1 MPALSRL
8 LCSIIPRGAA
18 DITAN
23 NQIES
28 VLGVFQN
35 LITKKTK
42 LESYGF
48 DILESVVLAFNRL
61 VVTEILPLID
71 IVKLMYLI
79 SNSVAIVLSS

>member
-1 MPALSRL
+1 MPILLPDLWASRGNVPALSRL

-18 DITAN
+18 EIIAN

-48 DILESVVLAFNRL
+48 DILESVVLSFNRFVIGL
-61 VVTEILPLID
+61 N
-71 IVKLMYLI
+71 KI
-79 SNSVAIVLSS
+79 SGLES

>member
-1 MPALSRL
+1 MWASRGNVPALSRL

-18 DITAN
+18 DISAN

-42 LESYGF
+42 LENYGF
-48 DILESVVLAFNRL
+48 DILESVVLSFSRF
-61 VVTEILPLID
+61 VVITLLNGID
-71 IVKLMYLI
+71 VSRIT
-79 SNSVAIVLSS
+79 S

>member
-1 MPALSRL
+1 MWASRGNVPALSRL
-8 LCSIIPRGAA
+8 LCSIIPRAA
-18 DITAN
+18 EEISAN

-48 DILESVVLAFNRL
+48 DILESVVFSFNRFAF
-61 VVTEILPLID
+61 IHS
-71 IVKLMYLI
+71 Y
-79 SNSVAIVLSS
+79 

>member
-1 MPALSRL
+1 VAE
-8 LCSIIPRGAA
+8 
-18 DITAN
+18 ITAN

-48 DILESVVLAFNRL
+48 DILESVVLSFNRFVIGL
-61 VVTEILPLID
+61 SKMSRLETD
-71 IVKLMYLI
+71 IMTL
-79 SNSVAIVLSS
+79 VLSW